1 MHVLYMCY
9 KCTRTCVST
18 MPIGDKEKDF
28 TVQRPNAP
36 KLYNCTPS
44 ESGADSLCEKKT
56 EDEGKQNSAG
66 TAEESAGMQPP
77 SSSAS
82 GCVILVRAALRLSGF
97 L

>member
-44 ESGADSLCEKKT
+44 SESGADFLSEKT
-56 EDEGKQNSAG
+56 EDEGKQNRKSDGKTATAAG
-66 TAEESAGMQPP
+66 AEKVPANTLQLHSRD
-77 SSSAS
+77 
-82 GCVILVRAALRLSGF
+82 V
-97 L
+97 